1 MIEPIFIECR
11 FWGNTRDYFKELN
24 IELIGNGSGEIA
36 VPHMALY
43 YGTDTSSLKQV
54 MSIIEGVAKRY
65 ELVSFRTGDFG
76 HFDNSDKKWIIIKIQ
91 PSPELKTLRLQIAE
105 SLIKSKIAP
114 PQSYDRDSDYNF
126 HIAIAK
132 TEYIETF
139 NHLRNIVRTWAPPDK
154 SLHLVRISIIG
165 KDQKIRF
172 EYDLMLKRWLNRSQ
186 ALSSVWMRKTIDEL
200 RGKLGLLSVPL
211 KHPSIAEKLLKDFR
225 NLLGKKNIYFI
236 SDTHFDHG
244 NIIRYCN
251 RPFVDEYV
259 LANGRIPFVST
270 TKMNGKMVD
279 NWNATVKEND
289 VVYFLG
295 DWAYGRG
302 HRPISYWKGKLSGN
316 IISIRGIDINGHPH
330 DEYGLSHKI
339 IKSNKHT
346 FLLIHDPQGIKN
358 WRGWA
363 IHGHVHNNQSDK
375 YPFINGN
382 RKTINISVELTDYR
396 PVSLDWL
403 ESLNLDEI
411 KWMKTS
417 TSTPE
422 RW

>member
-11 FWGNTRDYFKELN
+11 FWGNTRDYFKGLN
-24 IELIGNGSGEIA
+24 IELIGNGSGKIE

-43 YGTDTSSLKQV
+43 GGTDTSSLKHV
-54 MSIIEGVAKRY
+54 MSIIEGVAGRY
-65 ELVSFRTGDFG
+65 ELVSFRTGNFG
-76 HFDNSDKKWIIIKIQ
+76 YFDNPDKKWIIIKIH
-91 PSPELKTLRLQIAE
+91 PSSELKTLRLQIAE

-114 PQSYDRDSDYNF
+114 PQSYDRDNNYNF
-126 HIAIAK
+126 HISIGR
-132 TEYIETF
+132 TEHIETF

-154 SLHLVRISIIG
+154 SLHLVRISMIG

-172 EYDLMLKRWLNRSQ
+172 EYDLMLKRWLNREQ
-186 ALSSVWMRKTIDEL
+186 ALSSYWRRKTIHEL
-200 RGKLGLLSVPL
+200 RGKLGL
-211 KHPSIAEKLLKDFR
+211 PSEPPKQHSPIEKLLKYFR
-225 NLLGKKNIYFI
+225 NFLCKKNIYLI
-236 SDTHFDHG
+236 SDTHFDHV
-244 NIIRYCN
+244 NIIRYCH
-251 RPFVDEYV
+251 RAFASVTE
-259 LANGRIPFVST
+259 
-270 TKMNGKMVD
+270 MNETMIY
-279 NWNATVKEND
+279 NWKSTVKEND
-289 VVYFLG
+289 IVYFLG
-295 DWAYGRG
+295 DWAYGKG
-302 HRPISYWKGKLSGN
+302 HRPISYWKRKLSGN

-339 IKSNKHT
+339 IKSKKHT

-358 WRGWA
+358 WSGWA

-375 YPFINGN
+375 YPFINGH
-382 RKTINISVELTDYR
+382 RKTINVSVEMTDYK
-396 PVSLDWL
+396 PVSLNWL